1 MLGFLHLNT
10 SNDILHSCAAHD
22 YTDFK
27 NTIFYN
33 LTDSYIAQFNH
44 TTTLLTSII
53 MFVLAALFFNLN
65 LFSRLSDVSAILDP
79 RVRLFITSALSL
91 FLPVMSYLFSEARNA
106 TGGARSKF
114 TDELPLRARLILI
127 WMLLVELLRKKA
139 EEIHMQGYS
148 GTMDRVGRVLLLG
161 SFVFFHLHDAGKRS
175 MVGILW
181 LLCATRLVQRI
192 VFTEVGKRSLAYGVG
207 KNARLITSYMA
218 QVLEEDE
225 MEHRHHSLDGDEL
238 LKGCKYAVME
248 EENLVVEASPGGYRL
263 TGDAAPATVGKI
275 WGLPEIC
282 SLDRDKRLR
291 QLCLSFA
298 LFKLLR
304 RRFERLPATTAAE
317 ARSYR
322 EVIFKAMRSDIEKET
337 SDSGASTSTSTST
350 AEALFRLTKDEL
362 SFLSEY
368 YHPIIPVVLA
378 SPFFL
383 LANYLLLPLLVFVL
397 CLVLIVLCTNGDV
410 GYAVDSIKGDNYF
423 TFFSITTMMTGCLP
437 KIFTSRLV
445 FFSFFDFSITSLLFL
460 MVVYEEVWE
469 FLVLVLSDWFMVS
482 LLCKYA
488 VKPDGRLGRVFLWA
502 IRGIMGMRSIM
513 HRPHISFNQLCVV
526 RFCWLAIPFSF
537 SLPVTLPIIPLP
549 SMHVPDQVKL
559 SIMEYLSNKLH
570 DLHGNP
576 TSLTLS
582 RGRLALADDADLL
595 PFCDSDSVAEV
606 ILTWHIA
613 TSLFEVRHS
622 TTSDDHAQAQSMSK
636 YCAYLVAIHP
646 ELLPEY
652 QESTELVF
660 KDTMLELS
668 GVLGFWRC
676 YFLTCV
682 NTRYSKIMGAAKKP
696 SSSPRDVV
704 KRGAE
709 LAHKL
714 VDKAENAQDSGD
726 EAVWKLLANLW
737 VELVVY
743 VAPSNDDGCIMGHEK
758 LLVKGGEF
766 ITMLW
771 ALASHAGISRPA
783 DTPAGAAVA
792 IERVT
797 DAIV

>member
-1 MLGFLHLNT
+1 MGFLHFNT
-10 SNDILHSCAAHD
+10 SSDILHSCVAHD
-22 YTDFK
+22 YTDF
-27 NTIFYN
+27 NTTIFYN
-33 LTDSYIAQFNH
+33 LTNSYVAQFNH
-44 TTTLLTSII
+44 TSTLLTSII

-79 RVRLFITSALSL
+79 SVRLFITSALSL
-91 FLPVMSYLFSEARNA
+91 FLPVMSYLFSEARNAA

-175 MVGILW
+175 MLGILW

-218 QVLEEDE
+218 QVLEQDQ

-238 LKGCKYAVME
+238 LRGCKYAVME
-248 EENLVVEASPGGYRL
+248 EENLVVQASPDGYRL
-263 TGDAAPATVGKI
+263 TSAAAAVTVGKI
-275 WGLPEIC
+275 WGLAEIC
-282 SLDRDKRLR
+282 SLDGDKRLR

-304 RRFERLPATTAAE
+304 RRFERLPAMTAAE
-317 ARSYR
+317 TRSYR
-322 EVIFKAMRSDIEKET
+322 ELIFKGMRSDIDKET
-337 SDSGASTSTSTST
+337 AEASTGT
-350 AEALFRLTKDEL
+350 AEALFRLTNDEL
-362 SFLSEY
+362 SFLCEY
-368 YHPIIPVVLA
+368 YHPVVPVVLA

-383 LANYLLLPLLVFVL
+383 LANYLLLPMLVLVL

-410 GYAVDSIKGDNYF
+410 GYARDSIKDDNYF
-423 TFFSITTMMTGCLP
+423 TFFSVTTMMTGCLP

-445 FFSFFDFSITSLLFL
+445 FFSFLDFSITSLLFL

-488 VKPDGRLGRVFLWA
+488 VKPDGRLGHAFRWA
-502 IRGIMGMRSIM
+502 IHGITGMRGIM

-526 RFCWLAIPFSF
+526 RFCWLAMPFSF

-549 SMHVPDQVKL
+549 AMPVPDQVKL
-559 SIMEYLSNKLH
+559 SIMEYLANKLH

-582 RGRLALADDADLL
+582 RGGFALADHADLF
-595 PFCDSDSVAEV
+595 PFCESDSVAEV

-613 TSLFEVRHS
+613 TSLFEVKHS
-622 TTSDDHAQAQSMSK
+622 TTSDDHAQAQSLSK

-660 KDTMLELS
+660 KDMMLELS

-676 YFLTCV
+676 YFSTCV
-682 NTRYSKIMGAAKKP
+682 NTRYNKIMGAAEKP
-696 SSSPRDVV
+696 SSTPRNVV

-714 VDKAENAQDSGD
+714 VNKAQNAQDSD

-783 DTPAGAAVA
+783 DIPGAAVA

-797 DAIV
+797 DVIV